1 MRKEKLKNTIEMGIV
16 FLKAERVYTGG
27 SADE

>member
-16 FLKAERVYTGG
+16 FLKIERMYTGG
-27 SADE
+27 STDE